1 MPAGSGIIDQVED
14 YVWSRVDENEFL
26 RRVIE
31 DDTLNN
37 DALLQKVEVI
47 QNSLNAQLRKKVEAN
62 YPKLLEQVGAIEALD
77 QMQSNF
83 NAEMRLL
90 FDRSE
95 KIAAEFEKVHQKLVK
110 DVEAIENLH
119 LMRRVLSDGLRC
131 EQLVGKLSQSK
142 SSDHLRRAEWVAE
155 LLAIRKENPSLVKIS
170 WMRDNFMYRI
180 DELARNVTADTVK
193 SLREAMSSLSASE
206 VAICLKALVHLN
218 ARDSTI
224 DQLVAETIS
233 TYDKTFLQL
242 STTATDE
249 KKATKQLTE
258 IGHKLHTTLEQ
269 FAMLDEVVAL
279 KMTKRLAKV
288 ITNRVQANAEYAI
301 KMVQTV
307 LRVVG
312 SHPDTIVAPLRDAL
326 APLKQSI
333 LSQSLANLF
342 TVVDNAF
349 TPQEGDESS
358 DSFDS
363 LQRNAVV
370 DRVNSAMRQEV
381 GSVAWDSNLRG
392 EMEANVAKTL
402 KYVGVKLEQSIS
414 FGGDSLKM
422 TQRLTKRQMQNYAL
436 LQAASDIADAWPTQL
451 SAPLLALIDANV
463 KTIVASVE
471 ETASV
476 VLNSMHTDEEAP
488 RGRGVSSHVKEL
500 GEHLRVARS
509 HFAPIHAVLAKN
521 NRMKHFVQHVL
532 EQFLLHTTLRR
543 PMTEQLEKAIA
554 RDWEYLCD
562 NALIAFDGRS
572 GDGTALFDDYKEIAE
587 FFRKSSIEKA
597 DPRCKPAS
605 LPLWVPIQI
614 LISES
619 DANLKSPHESTG
631 WTVAEYVAWFN
642 GHSNRERY
650 HFYSTLLQSYNNS
663 VIARQETEYVQNYP
677 LILQLVEMGLSET
690 TK

>member
-14 YVWSRVDENEFL
+14 YVWGKVDENEFL
-26 RRVIE
+26 RGVIE
-31 DDTLNN
+31 DDSLNN

-47 QNSLNAQLRKKVEAN
+47 QDTLNAQLRKKVEAN

-95 KIAAEFEKVHQKLVK
+95 KIATEFEKVHQKLVQ

-119 LMRRVLSDGLRC
+119 LMRRILADGLRC
-131 EQLVGKLSQSK
+131 EQLVNRLMQAKG
-142 SSDHLRRAEWVAE
+142 SDHLRRAEWVAE
-155 LLAIRKENPSLVKIS
+155 LLAIRKENPSLVKVS

-180 DELARNVTADTVK
+180 DELARNVTTDTVK
-193 SLREAMSSLSASE
+193 SLREAMTSLSASE
-206 VAICLKALVHLN
+206 VATCLKALVHLN
-218 ARDSTI
+218 ARNSTI
-224 DQLVAETIS
+224 DQLVSETIAD
-233 TYDKTFLQL
+233 YDKTFLQL

-249 KKATKQLTE
+249 KKAVKQLTQ
-258 IGHKLHTTLEQ
+258 IGHKLHATLEQ
-269 FAMLDEVVAL
+269 FAMLDEEVAL

-288 ITNRVQANAEYAI
+288 ITNRVQANADYAI
-301 KMVQTV
+301 KMVQSV
-307 LRVVG
+307 LRVVS

-349 TPQEGDESS
+349 ASPEGDESG

-381 GSVAWDSNLRG
+381 GSVAWDPNLRA

-414 FGGDSLKM
+414 LGGDSLKM

-451 SAPLLALIDANV
+451 SGPLLALIDATV
-463 KTIVASVE
+463 KTIVTSVE

-476 VLNSMHTDEEAP
+476 VLHSMHTDEERP
-488 RGRGVSSHVKEL
+488 KERGVSAYVKEL
-500 GEHLRVARS
+500 CEHLRVARS
-509 HFAPIHAVLAKN
+509 HFTPIHAVLAKN

-532 EQFLLHTTLRR
+532 EQFLLQTTLRR

-554 RDWEYLCD
+554 RDLEYLCD
-562 NALIAFDGRS
+562 NGLIAFDGRS
-572 GDGTALFDDYKEIAE
+572 GDGTALYDNYMEIAE

-597 DPRCKPAS
+597 DPKHKPAT
-605 LPLWVPIQI
+605 LPLWVPIQL
-614 LISES
+614 LIGES
-619 DANLKSPHESTG
+619 DAQLKSPHESTG
-631 WTVAEYVAWFN
+631 WTIAEYVSWFN
-642 GHSNRERY
+642 NHSNRERY

-677 LILQLVEMGLSET
+677 LILQLVEKGLNET
-690 TK
+690 AK